1 MYEIM
6 PMTRKPR
13 VTRTYNPFALFDELE
28 KSFFTQP
35 QTLGFRTDVRDLGD
49 AIELT
54 AELPGFDKENIDVE
68 VEDDVMTISAERK
81 SEHDEKD
88 GEGNYIR
95 RERTYGSYSRT
106 FNVANI
112 DVDKIKVTYTDGI
125 LKLDMPKMEEP
136 KPEVRKLE
144 IG

>member
-13 VTRTYNPFALFDELE
+13 ITRAYNPFALFDELE
-28 KSFFTQP
+28 KSFFAQP
-35 QTLGFRTDVRDLGD
+35 QGLGFRTDVKDLGES
-49 AIELT
+49 IELT
-54 AELPGFDKENIDVE
+54 AELPGFGKDQIDVE
-68 VEDDVMTISAERK
+68 VEDDVLTISAERK
-81 SEHDEKD
+81 EEVDEKD
-88 GEGNYIR
+88 GDGNYIR

-112 DVDKIKVTYTDGI
+112 DVDKIAVTYTDGI
-125 LKLDMPKMEEP
+125 LKLDMPKKEEP